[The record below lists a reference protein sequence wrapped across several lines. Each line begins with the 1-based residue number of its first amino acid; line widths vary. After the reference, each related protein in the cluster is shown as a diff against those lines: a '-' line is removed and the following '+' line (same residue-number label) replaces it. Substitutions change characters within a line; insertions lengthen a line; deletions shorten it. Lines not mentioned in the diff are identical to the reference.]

1 MEFNQWHELEH
12 NQKYQKKQED
22 VMGMVQLD
30 ISWSESKVDRS
41 SAPGSSAMMP
51 LAREKTAGIPTALAY
66 VSQDTA
72 YVLGQR
78 GPAARRPR
86 KNLERLGVCWSKCKV

>member
-22 VMGMVQLD
+22 VMDMVQLD
-30 ISWSESKVDRS
+30 ISWSERVDRS

-51 LAREKTAGIPTALAY
+51 LAREETAGIPTALAY

-72 YVLGQR
+72 YFLGHVREGQ
-78 GPAARRPR
+78 PHAAR
-86 KNLERLGVCWSKCKV
+86 GTT